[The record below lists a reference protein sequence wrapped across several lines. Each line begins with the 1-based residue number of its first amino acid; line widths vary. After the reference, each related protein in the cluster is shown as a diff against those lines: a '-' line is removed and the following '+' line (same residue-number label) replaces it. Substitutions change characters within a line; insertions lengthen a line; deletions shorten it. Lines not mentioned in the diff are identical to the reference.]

1 VKSLSTRYIL
11 AHRSAEIAEQLRIV
25 LQRGEKTVQTFVRQE
40 SEGAYSEIMV
50 TTLDAPGLFSL
61 ITGVMAAN
69 SLNILGAEINTLS
82 NGVALDLLQVR
93 GSTGEMV
100 TDPRKWERVESDL
113 TAVIEG
119 RVRVDELVRRQKR
132 PNFLTPKAR
141 PRYPTRIEIDNQ
153 VSAEY
158 TVIDIFTEDKV
169 GLLYQITR
177 TLKELNLYIG
187 VSRISTKVDQA
198 ADTFYV
204 KDIFGQKIRDEER
217 LAAIRQLLTERLGE
231 EI

>member
-1 VKSLSTRYIL
+1 
-11 AHRSAEIAEQLRIV
+11 
-25 LQRGEKTVQTFVRQE
+25 VQISVRQDSE
-40 SEGAYSEIMV
+40 SEYSEIMV

-82 NGVALDLLQVR
+82 NGVALDILQVR
-93 GSTGEMV
+93 SSSGEMV
-100 TDPRKWERVESDL
+100 TDPRKWERVENDL

-119 RVRVDELVRRQKR
+119 RVRVDDLVRKQKR
-132 PNFLTPKAR
+132 PAFLTPKAR
-141 PRYPTRIEIDNQ
+141 PRYPTRVDIDNS
-153 VSAEY
+153 VSSEY
-158 TVIDIFTEDKV
+158 TVIDIFAHDQV
-169 GLLYQITR
+169 GLLYQMTR
-177 TLKELNLYIG
+177 TLKDLGLYIG

-204 KDIFGQKIRDEER
+204 KDIFVQKIRDEER
-217 LAAIRQLLTERLGE
+217 LTAIRQLLIERIGE